1 MLEETGRGGRR
12 EAGRDF
18 EDRSRES
25 NRIDAAIGNGCAHD
39 GAAEG
44 DFETGRNGEAVVDGA
59 RFTPAGGCIE
69 IERARVAGGVD
80 EAELDSRQECVRHVV
95 RVAERRDR
103 GKAAVTPAP
112 NVKTNE
118 MRKDLQPS
126 ERAKDNCEQEGNGG
140 QSTHDAPSLRFSFS
154 VIRPR
159 SDREKPG
166 VSEDDN

>member
-1 MLEETGRGGRR
+1 MLEESGRGGRR

-80 EAELDSRQECVRHVV
+80 EAELDSRQGRAGHAAKGGTLLN
-95 RVAERRDR
+95 AEPTV
-103 GKAAVTPAP
+103 GSAPPWAGVTPVP
-112 NVKTNE
+112 
-118 MRKDLQPS
+118 
-126 ERAKDNCEQEGNGG
+126 
-140 QSTHDAPSLRFSFS
+140 
-154 VIRPR
+154 
-159 SDREKPG
+159 
-166 VSEDDN
+166 